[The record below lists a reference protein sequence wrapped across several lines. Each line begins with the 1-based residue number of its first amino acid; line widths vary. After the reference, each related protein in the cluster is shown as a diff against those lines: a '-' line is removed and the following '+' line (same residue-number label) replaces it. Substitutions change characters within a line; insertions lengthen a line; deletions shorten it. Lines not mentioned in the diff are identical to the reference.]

1 MAQKKSDL
9 EKEIEKVC
17 KKLGIPL
24 LEKYETTP
32 GIGNCW
38 YEAISSLMRL
48 YNIRNIS
55 AKQLREEV
63 IDNMEQCENI
73 EVIRENLKAKNMTI
87 EDFKEKHRQEGT
99 FTDKDGIMAMTTAL
113 YLGITLSIIS
123 SSNNERNPFTV
134 YNKGKPYNFY
144 IFYDERAPGHF
155 QSMKHPEIKL
165 SLIHISEPTRP

>member
-1 MAQKKSDL
+1 MKKTTNKKMAQNKSDL

-17 KKLGIPL
+17 KKLGMPL

-73 EVIRENLKAKNMTI
+73 ECIRDNLKTKGMTI
-87 EDFKEKHRQEGT
+87 ENFKEKHRQEGT
-99 FTDKDGIMAMTTAL
+99 FTDEDGIMAMTTAL
-113 YLGITLSIIS
+113 YLGITLRIIAKT
-123 SSNNERNPFTV
+123 NNKINPYTE
-134 YNKGKPYNFY
+134 YNKGKPYIFY
-144 IFYDERAPGHF
+144 IFHDLRRPRARKTHE
-155 QSMKHPEIKL
+155 STN
-165 SLIHISEPTRP
+165 S